1 MRSFFR
7 GFGPAFLLASLV
19 AAPAAAG
26 PDGVAHAMAIEPSAA
41 SSLISPVQNRGAPP
55 APRGQPQANQP
66 APAAPQ
72 TPADQLRGRDKILS
86 ELFDRLGKADDED
99 EAKGIAGAIERVWLQ
114 SGSDTA
120 DLLMSRAL
128 NATRQREFKLAEELL
143 DKIVVV
149 EPEWAEAW
157 NQRATARFRADDING
172 AVADLGQALALEPRH
187 FGALSGLGY
196 ILYRAGFDRR
206 ALDVMR
212 RALAVHPK
220 QDDIRKLVEELTQKF
235 EGRDI

>member
-1 MRSFFR
+1 MHSFSS
-7 GFGPAFLLASLV
+7 GFGLVLFLASI
-19 AAPAAAG
+19 AAPAVAG
-26 PDGVAHAMAIEPSAA
+26 PDGFASERSSAN
-41 SSLISPVQNRGAPP
+41 SFIFSVQNRSTPP
-55 APRGQPQANQP
+55 APRSGQPQAGQP
-66 APAAPQ
+66 APAAPEA
-72 TPADQLRGRDKILS
+72 PDDQLRGRDKILA
-86 ELFDRLGKADDED
+86 ELFDRLGKAEDED
-99 EAKGIAGAIERVWLQ
+99 EAKGIAGAIERVWLR

-120 DLLMSRAL
+120 DLLMNRAL

-143 DKIVVV
+143 DKIVIV

-187 FGALSGLGY
+187 FGALTGLGY

-212 RALAVHPK
+212 RALAINPK
-220 QDDIRKLVEELTQKF
+220 QDDVRKLVEELTQKF
-235 EGRDI
+235 DGRDI

>member
-1 MRSFFR
+1 MRTFSP
-7 GFGPAFLLASLV
+7 GFGLALLLASLLTV
-19 AAPAAAG
+19 PAAAG
-26 PDGVAHAMAIEPSAA
+26 PDGLAA
-41 SSLISPVQNRGAPP
+41 ERSGADALILPVQNRDAPP
-55 APRGQPQANQP
+55 PHAGQPQAAP
-66 APAAPQ
+66 AVPAAPD
-72 TPADQLRGRDKILS
+72 DQLRGRDKILA
-86 ELFDRLGKADDED
+86 ELFDRLGKAEDED

-143 DKIVVV
+143 DKIVII

-157 NQRATARFRADDING
+157 NQRATARFRAEDING

-212 RALAVHPK
+212 RALAINPK
-220 QDDIRKLVEELTQKF
+220 QDDVRKLVEELTQKF
-235 EGRDI
+235 EGRGI

>member
-1 MRSFFR
+1 MRSLSS
-7 GFGPAFLLASLV
+7 GFGLAFLLGSLV
-19 AAPAAAG
+19 AAPALAG
-26 PDGVAHAMAIEPSAA
+26 ADGLARI
-41 SSLISPVQNRGAPP
+41 LPVQNRSEAP
-55 APRGQPQANQP
+55 APRGAQPSPPQP
-66 APAAPQ
+66 APAAPD
-72 TPADQLRGRDKILS
+72 DQLRGRDKVLA
-86 ELFDRLGKADDED
+86 ELFDRLGKAEDED

-128 NATRQREFKLAEELL
+128 TATRQREFKLAEELL
-143 DKIVVV
+143 DKIVII

-157 NQRATARFRADDING
+157 NQRATARFRADDVNG

-187 FGALSGLGY
+187 FSALSGLGF

-212 RALAVHPK
+212 RALAINPK
-220 QDDIRKLVEELTQKF
+220 QEDVRKLVEELTQKF
-235 EGRDI
+235 DGRDI

>member
-1 MRSFFR
+1 MRSSSP
-7 GFGPAFLLASLV
+7 GFGLAFLLASLV

-26 PDGVAHAMAIEPSAA
+26 PDELGIVRSDTN
-41 SSLISPVQNRGAPP
+41 SFISPVQNRGESP
-55 APRGQPQANQP
+55 APRSGQPQANQP
-66 APAAPQ
+66 TPAAPE
-72 TPADQLRGRDKILS
+72 TPDDQLRGRDKILT
-86 ELFDRLGKADDED
+86 ELFDRLGKADDEE
-99 EAKGIAGAIERVWLQ
+99 EAKGIAGAIERVWMR

-120 DLLMSRAL
+120 DLLMNRAQS
-128 NATRQREFKLAEELL
+128 AARQQEFKVAEELF
-143 DKIVVV
+143 DKIVII

-206 ALDVMR
+206 ALDVLR

-220 QDDIRKLVEELTQKF
+220 QDDVRKLVEQLTQKF

>member
-1 MRSFFR
+1 MRSFSP
-7 GFGPAFLLASLV
+7 GFGLAFLLATLV

-26 PDGVAHAMAIEPSAA
+26 PDGLGIGRSGANSF
-41 SSLISPVQNRGAPP
+41 ISPVQNRGAPP
-55 APRGQPQANQP
+55 ASRSGQPQANQP
-66 APAAPQ
+66 VPAAPD
-72 TPADQLRGRDKILS
+72 ADDQLRGRDKILT
-86 ELFDRLGKADDED
+86 ELFDRLGKADDEE
-99 EAKGIAGAIERVWLQ
+99 EAKGIAGAIERVWMR

-120 DLLMSRAL
+120 DLLMNRAQ
-128 NATRQREFKLAEELL
+128 NAARQQEFKVAEELF
-143 DKIVVV
+143 DKIVVI

-206 ALDVMR
+206 ALDVLR

-220 QDDIRKLVEELTQKF
+220 QDDVRKLVEQLTQKF